1 MITREQVQAKIQLL
15 TAEREQ
21 VQAQANNHL
30 AAYNAAV
37 QNVSAYNGAI
47 QALQQLLEETA
58 VPDNGKVS
66 QELMAV
72 LHE

>member
-1 MITREQVQAKIQLL
+1 MITREQILKKLEQL

-21 VQAQANNHL
+21 VQAQANQYL
-30 AAYNAAV
+30 AAHNAAV

-47 QALQQLLEETA
+47 QVLEQLLDEA
-58 VPDNGKVS
+58 QPANGKIDE
-66 QELMAV
+66 ELAEV